1 MAQAQTLAQLARKN
15 EQKILDQWIAQ
26 QLSATTRRA
35 DLMKENE
42 LREQSREFLK
52 LFIDAVQ
59 TESRD
64 IEAPAWKPVKEMLSS
79 ISRSRA
85 VQGFSPSETAM
96 FVFSLKE
103 PLFDRAEGRIHTA
116 ARTGRLAIDG
126 QPVAGQAWACLRP
139 KCIKKAVNR

>member
-35 DLMKENE
+35 DLIKENE
-42 LREQSREFLK
+42 MREQSREFLK
-52 LFIDAVQ
+52 LFIDAMQ

-64 IEAPAWKPVKEMLSS
+64 IEAPAWKSVKEMLSGV
-79 ISRSRA
+79 SRSRA

-103 PLFDRAEGRIHTA
+103 PCS
-116 ARTGRLAIDG
+116 
-126 QPVAGQAWACLRP
+126 PC
-139 KCIKKAVNR
+139 